1 MVSYEDTGLRAV
13 RAATTRISL
22 VDGNAGR
29 LLYRGYSIEELA
41 TRSNFEEV
49 TYLLLYG
56 SLPTSEQ
63 LKDLSGQMA
72 AQREVPRGIIKAL
85 TNMPKDTP
93 PMSVIQ
99 AGVALLSG
107 YCPDVDDESE
117 AANIRKAIKVI
128 SSMPTLVAAWKR
140 IKSGNK
146 PVVPREDLSLAANFL
161 YMIDDIEPDP
171 SIARFLDVALVLH
184 AEHSFNAST
193 FATRVVA
200 STGADLFTSI
210 SAGIGALSGP
220 LHGGANAQ
228 VMRNLIDTND
238 IEKVESWVL
247 EQFKNGKR
255 VSGMGHAV
263 YKTIDPRAVIL
274 QNMAKELL
282 KDHPEYR
289 WVALTDKMAEATQ
302 KYFKKNKRR
311 DIYPNVDLYSASI
324 YHAMGIHLDTLS
336 PRICDGPIVRMGSP
350 HTGTKVPHRTNET
363 HSISTIMHLCRG
375 HRQAIHIDRGKNVDH
390 WMDGRT
396 ELP

>member
-161 YMIDDIEPDP
+161 YMIDDMN
-171 SIARFLDVALVLH
+171 R
-184 AEHSFNAST
+184 
-193 FATRVVA
+193 
-200 STGADLFTSI
+200 
-210 SAGIGALSGP
+210 
-220 LHGGANAQ
+220 
-228 VMRNLIDTND
+228 
-238 IEKVESWVL
+238 
-247 EQFKNGKR
+247 
-255 VSGMGHAV
+255 
-263 YKTIDPRAVIL
+263 
-274 QNMAKELL
+274 
-282 KDHPEYR
+282 
-289 WVALTDKMAEATQ
+289 
-302 KYFKKNKRR
+302 
-311 DIYPNVDLYSASI
+311 
-324 YHAMGIHLDTLS
+324 TL
-336 PRICDGPIVRMGSP
+336 R
-350 HTGTKVPHRTNET
+350 
-363 HSISTIMHLCRG
+363 
-375 HRQAIHIDRGKNVDH
+375 
-390 WMDGRT
+390 
-396 ELP
+396 